1 MPFQMFVF
9 AVLFSM
15 VSYGQ
20 SAYVHPTIYDKLEQR
35 TEVDVIVLLKEKADF
50 PLYRENWSKEEKST
64 YVFQQLSTLA
74 AKSQKSLCDHFN
86 KLGLEHQ
93 SFWIVNAIR
102 VKINQS
108 LLQEIASN
116 PNVKAIFFDEP
127 FSNNLG
133 QDLSFNKMQQR
144 APEITWGLT
153 RIGADKVWQ
162 MGFEGQGVTLAGE
175 DTGYKWDLEGIKE
188 KYRGWNG
195 TSVDHNYNWH
205 DGIHTIS
212 VLSADSLNPCGLS
225 LKEPCD
231 DNGHGTH
238 TAGTMVGST
247 TDNLYGVAPKAKW
260 IGCRNMERGNGAP
273 STYIE
278 CFQFF
283 LAPTDLDGKNPKPE
297 LAPHAINNSWYCS
310 QSEGCNASNYV
321 YMEEV
326 INNLKK
332 AGIVVVVSAGNDG
345 VGCGTISN
353 PPAMFEN
360 SFTVGSFASNDTI
373 SGFSSAG
380 PVRIDS
386 SGRIKPN
393 VVAPGSYVIS
403 RTLSGELQGW
413 FGTSMAGPHVAG
425 LVALIISAHPA
436 LAGQVEKIETI
447 IELSARP
454 DDAIIDCEGLVNSAR
469 PNHVYGYGKIQAD
482 AAVKMALL
490 LKIEEEQRMLTGFT
504 ISPNPASDLIKLEFM
519 NDEYRTIQVYDLLGH
534 LLIEKIITQK
544 ISLVSISDLPKGIC
558 VFKVKESGLSR
569 LFLKI

>member
-1 MPFQMFVF
+1 MRFQMILV
-9 AVLFSM
+9 AIILCS
-15 VSYGQ
+15 STYGQ
-20 SAYVHPTIYDKLEQR
+20 KCFIHPSVYEKLQQQSEVTILVE
-35 TEVDVIVLLKEKADF
+35 LKEKPSF
-50 PLYRENWSKEEKST
+50 PLYQESWSKEKKST
-64 YVFQQLSTLA
+64 YVYQQLSTVA
-74 AKSQKSLCDHFN
+74 YKSQKSLIDYFI
-86 KLGLEHQ
+86 KKRLEYQ
-93 SFWIVNAIR
+93 PFWILNAIKVNVDR
-102 VKINQS
+102 NN
-108 LLQEIASN
+108 LEEIALS
-116 PNVKAIFFDEP
+116 PQVKAIYYDVP
-127 FSNNLG
+127 FSLKLG
-133 QDLSFNKMQQR
+133 QDNSLKKLQER
-144 APEITWGLT
+144 APEITWGLN

-175 DTGYKWDLEGIKE
+175 DTGYKWDLEGIKD

-195 TSVDHNYNWH
+195 SSVDHNYQWH
-205 DGIHTIS
+205 DAIHSIS

-247 TDNLYGVAPKAKW
+247 ADNLYGVAPKAKW

-283 LAPTDLDGKNPKPE
+283 LAPTDLDGMNPKPE

-310 QSEGCNASNYV
+310 QGEGCNASNYI

-413 FGTSMAGPHVAG
+413 NGTSMAGPHVAG

-447 IELSARP
+447 IEQSARP
-454 DDAIIDCEGLVNSAR
+454 DDAIIDCEGLLNSAR

-490 LKIEEEQRMLTGFT
+490 LKTDEEQRIKTGFT
-504 ISPNPASDLIKLEFM
+504 LSPNPAKDFIKIAF
-519 NDEYRTIQVYDLLGH
+519 NDNLQHTIQIYDFLGH
-534 LLIEKIITQK
+534 AILEKFLIQSTGII
-544 ISLVSISDLPKGIC
+544 SITDLPKGIYLL
-558 VFKVKESGLSR
+558 KIRETGSSR
-569 LFLKI
+569 LFLKN